1 MLSLKIIVIGTA
13 IAYGIA
19 VIMQVSLSCIN
30 AFTGKEGGD
39 AN

>member
-1 MLSLKIIVIGTA
+1 MLSLEIVAIGA
-13 IAYGIA
+13 AVAYGIA
-19 VIMQVSLSCIN
+19 VIMQATLSCIN